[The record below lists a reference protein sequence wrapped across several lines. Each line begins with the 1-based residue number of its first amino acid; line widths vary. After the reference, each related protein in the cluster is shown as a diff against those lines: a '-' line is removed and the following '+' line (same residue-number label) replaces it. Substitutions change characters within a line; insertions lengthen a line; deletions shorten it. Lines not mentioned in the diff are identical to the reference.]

1 MIYRS
6 FRQFEALNEALYEL
20 IPAEVKAKFKRI
32 PSSSAL
38 KQRNVRLDE
47 ERARQITAALDDY
60 LRVISQHEKLAQSE
74 ALYTFLCPSPD
85 YFKRS
90 NSNHHPNSNDER
102 FSIASIFKILKQKDM
117 NSADDDEYLDRLFSE
132 SYLKTLDATNAARDS
147 IAEPFYYL
155 FEELFE
161 IKGVKK
167 LLRKSFIVFVQLTYG
182 ANINRAIRERV
193 YSVVLSD
200 EYVSFYLKQFKD
212 AYWKLDEKSG
222 EYALIQWTPVVRS
235 LEEKIKT
242 KKLAKLKL
250 IANIPEILSKL
261 VGDKNSQIG
270 IIQLF
275 EIFQDKQLN
284 KHLFYSVLEMFI
296 LELFPE
302 AHVKKQL
309 MQTTTGF

>member
-1 MIYRS
+1 
-6 FRQFEALNEALYEL
+6 
-20 IPAEVKAKFKRI
+20 
-32 PSSSAL
+32 
-38 KQRNVRLDE
+38 
-47 ERARQITAALDDY
+47 
-60 LRVISQHEKLAQSE
+60 
-74 ALYTFLCPSPD
+74 
-85 YFKRS
+85 
-90 NSNHHPNSNDER
+90 
-102 FSIASIFKILKQKDM
+102 M

-212 AYWKLDEKSG
+212 AYWKFDEKSG

-250 IANIPEILSKL
+250 IANIPGSY
-261 VGDKNSQIG
+261 SHFT
-270 IIQLF
+270 LF
-275 EIFQDKQLN
+275 LCLN
-284 KHLFYSVLEMFI
+284 CLFIVYIV
-296 LELFPE
+296 
-302 AHVKKQL
+302 
-309 MQTTTGF
+309 